1 MCDSQE
7 SHEQSRPKLSQLINE
22 EGLPIVDI
30 NEPVTSADITFRPDP
45 DGHFDDPDLLPVW
58 ALSPAE
64 QARRRAE
71 RERILDLL
79 EEEERVLERRDA
91 EAARV
96 RLQQEMEKRKE
107 AAKTEVENLKRAREL
122 QKKMGRALI
131 RSVVESRDKE
141 EKEQAEQ
148 AEKDKLAIGNKAP
161 KAKKSVSFA
170 DDIDENGRIKSSEK
184 EKDVDWGDVAPGTL
198 RPSTSKPFAER
209 QDRQPMK
216 LHVVERHP
224 RGLGQSQ
231 FQSPEKDSD
240 DESDPGVAEDG
251 SDNGFL
257 GDSQSPDSED
267 SDEEPPA
274 DEQLSDW
281 NDDDFDYAQH
291 QREVALEYY
300 NKRQAIGADATSAM
314 RAHNHDEDEWDQ
326 PVSDEAMVSFC
337 FTDICDGRKYL
348 WKRLCHLGHRDLVY
362 HVSKLNIHPVVHQPK
377 AR

>member
-1 MCDSQE
+1 M
-7 SHEQSRPKLSQLINE
+7 
-22 EGLPIVDI
+22 
-30 NEPVTSADITFRPDP
+30 
-45 DGHFDDPDLLPVW
+45 W

-71 RERILDLL
+71 RERILNLL
-79 EEEERVLERRDA
+79 EEEERVLEHRDA
-91 EAARV
+91 EAARA

-141 EKEQAEQ
+141 EKEQAQQ
-148 AEKDKLAIGNKAP
+148 AEKDKLAAGNKAP

-170 DDIDENGRIKSSEK
+170 DDIDEDGRIKSSEK
-184 EKDVDWGDVAPGTL
+184 EDVDWGDVAPGTL
-198 RPSTSKPFAER
+198 RPSTSKPLAER

-224 RGLGQSQ
+224 RWLGKAQ
-231 FQSPEKDSD
+231 FQPPEKDSD
-240 DESDPGVAEDG
+240 DESDPGIADDG

-257 GDSQSPDSED
+257 GDSKPPDSED
-267 SDEEPPA
+267 SDEERPA

-300 NKRQAIGADATSAM
+300 NKRQSIGADATTAM
-314 RAHNHDEDEWDQ
+314 RAHTHDEDEWDQ
-326 PVSDEAMVSFC
+326 PVSYRAMIFLC
-337 FTDICDGRKYL
+337 FTNIRDNRKYL
-348 WKRLCHLGHRDLVY
+348 WKRLCHPGPRGLAY
-362 HVSKLNIHPVVHQPK
+362 PVSKLNIHPAAHQPP